1 MTFIDFARAHG
12 LDIDPG
18 RLYASDK
25 IKRCGTVEKPR
36 SGNGAYFWDG
46 ERGWVF
52 DWSGEARTIWF
63 EDPNAK
69 PWTDE
74 EKRMWAAKRASAATE
89 QEKRYQNAAFQADI
103 TLRSAKYDN
112 HPYLEIKGFKET
124 RGLVLDD
131 KLLIPMRNVVTNK
144 LQGYQSIRWLPD
156 ERTYEKKMLT
166 GMRAKNAVLFLGNR
180 DVEEVWLV
188 EGFATGLSLRHALRS
203 VGIIASVV
211 ICFSASNMIQVA
223 DQIKG
228 TRFIFADNDESKTG
242 EKSAIQTG
250 LPWTMAD
257 QVGWDANDLHLQDS
271 LFSVV
276 AKVMDLRKREMLYSL
291 HSPG

>member
-1 MTFIDFARAHG
+1 MSFINFARAHG
-12 LDIDPG
+12 VSIDPN

-25 IKRCGTVEKPR
+25 IKRCGTVDKPR

-74 EKRMWAAKRASAATE
+74 EKRAWAAKRASAATE
-89 QEKRYQNAAFQADI
+89 QEKKYQNAAFQADV

-112 HPYLEIKGFKET
+112 HSYLEIKGFKET

-144 LQGYQSIRWLPD
+144 LQGYQSIRWD
-156 ERTYEKKMLT
+156 GEARKYEKKMLT
-166 GMRAKNAVLFLGNR
+166 GMRAKNAVLFLGDR
-180 DVEEVWLV
+180 KAEGFSVIV
-188 EGFATGLSLRHALRS
+188 EGFATALSVRAALKQIGLA
-203 VGIIASVV
+203 ASVV
-211 ICFSASNMIQVA
+211 CCFSASNIISVA
-223 DQIKG
+223 SQIKG
-228 TRFIFADNDESKTG
+228 RVGIYADNDASQTG
-242 EKSAIQTG
+242 KKSAVQTG
-250 LPWTMAD
+250 FPYVMSDT
-257 QVGWDANDLHLQDS
+257 VGHDANDDHLKHGV
-271 LFSVV
+271 FYV
-276 AKVMDLRKREMLYSL
+276 ANKLMELNFQCNAYK
-291 HSPG
+291 

>member
-1 MTFIDFARAHG
+1 MSFVDFAWAH
-12 LDIDPG
+12 DVAIDPS

-25 IKRCGTVEKPR
+25 IKRCGTVQRPI

-46 ERGWVF
+46 QRGWVM
-52 DWSGEARTIWF
+52 DWSGEAKVIWY
-63 EDPNAK
+63 EDPHAK

-74 EKRMWAAKRASAATE
+74 EKRAWAAKRASVATD
-89 QEKRYQNAAFQADI
+89 QDKRYQNAAFQADV

-144 LQGYQSIRWLPD
+144 LQGYQSIRWNGD
-156 ERTYEKKMLT
+156 ERKYEKKMLT
-166 GMRAKNAVLFLGNR
+166 GMRAKNAVLYLGDR
-180 DVEEVWLV
+180 SATEAWMV

-203 VGIIASVV
+203 IGISASVV
-211 ICFSASNMIQVA
+211 ICFSASNLIQVA

-228 TRFIFADNDESKTG
+228 KRFIFADNDESKTG

-257 QVGWDANDLHLQDS
+257 QVGWDANDLHLGES
-271 LFSVV
+271 LFAVV
-276 AKVMDLRKREMLYSL
+276 GKIMELRQREMVYL
-291 HSPG
+291 

>member
-1 MTFIDFARAHG
+1 MNFIDFARAHG
-12 LDIDPG
+12 VEIDPS

-25 IKRCGTVEKPR
+25 IKRCGTVERPR

-46 ERGWVF
+46 QRGWVM
-52 DWSGEARTIWF
+52 DWSGEARVIWF

-74 EKRMWAAKRASAATE
+74 EKRLWAAKRASAATE

-124 RGLVLDD
+124 RGLVLED

-144 LQGYQSIRWLPD
+144 LQGYQSIRWVP
-156 ERTYEKKMLT
+156 EEMKYEKKMLT
-166 GMRAKNAVLFLGNR
+166 GMRAKNAVLYLGER
-180 DVEEVWLV
+180 DANECWLV
-188 EGFATGLSLRHALRS
+188 EGFATGLSVRHALRS
-203 VGIIASVV
+203 VGMNASVV
-211 ICFSASNMIQVA
+211 ICFSASNLIQVA

-228 TRFIFADNDESKTG
+228 NRFVFADNDESETG
-242 EKSAIQTG
+242 EKAALSTG

-257 QVGWDANDLHLQDS
+257 QVGWDANDLHLRDS

-276 AKVMDLRKREMLYSL
+276 AKIMDCRQKAKVYC
-291 HSPG
+291 

>member
-1 MTFIDFARAHG
+1 MSFVDFARAH
-12 LDIDPG
+12 DVAIDPS

-25 IKRCGTVEKPR
+25 IKRCGTVERPT

-46 ERGWVF
+46 QRGWVM
-52 DWSGEARTIWF
+52 DWSGEARVIWY
-63 EDPNAK
+63 EDPHAK

-74 EKRMWAAKRASAATE
+74 EKRAWAAKRATAATD
-89 QEKRYQNAAFQADI
+89 QDKRYQNAAFQADV

-124 RGLVLDD
+124 RGLVLED

-144 LQGYQSIRWLPD
+144 LQGYQSIRWNGD
-156 ERTYEKKMLT
+156 ERKYEKKMLT
-166 GMRAKNAVLFLGNR
+166 GMRAKNAVLYLGDR
-180 DVEEVWLV
+180 SATEAWMV

-203 VGIIASVV
+203 IGISASVV
-211 ICFSASNMIQVA
+211 ICFSASNLIQVA

-228 TRFIFADNDESKTG
+228 KRFIFADNDESKTG
-242 EKSAIQTG
+242 GKSAIQTG

-257 QVGWDANDLHLQDS
+257 QVGWDANDLHLGES
-271 LFSVV
+271 LFAVV
-276 AKVMDLRKREMLYSL
+276 GKIMELRQREMVYL
-291 HSPG
+291 